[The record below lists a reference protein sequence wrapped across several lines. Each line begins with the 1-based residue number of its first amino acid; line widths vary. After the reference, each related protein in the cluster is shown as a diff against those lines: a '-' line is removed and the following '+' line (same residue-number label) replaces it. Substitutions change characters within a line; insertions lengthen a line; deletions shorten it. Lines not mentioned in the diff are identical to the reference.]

1 MRRTAVSIVAA
12 LALLA
17 VLPGSSGA
25 RPVHPDAPF
34 ITSEPPMLVALQ
46 PGVAITPIINAGELI
61 GGRLG
66 GFQFT
71 GVPDGI
77 GLYAELG
84 EPARGVREPRDG
96 LSAGA
101 TRRSRA
107 SRTCH

>member
-46 PGVAITPIINAGELI
+46 PGVAFTPIINSGELV
-61 GGRLG
+61 GGRPW
-66 GFQFT
+66 FQFT

-77 GLYAELG
+77 GVY
-84 EPARGVREPRDG
+84 RS
-96 LSAGA
+96 SATGS
-101 TRRSRA
+101 RS
-107 SRTCH
+107 S